1 MGIAKKN
8 NSTPPHFSS
17 LPHFARKSSCH
28 GTLTGVASPGGLPYE
43 RGGDARRFVTGV
55 NFGFWSHLG
64 CSGQNAKIFSRKGLL
79 GL

>member
-28 GTLTGVASPGGLPYE
+28 DRSSLPGGLPYE

-79 GL
+79 GM